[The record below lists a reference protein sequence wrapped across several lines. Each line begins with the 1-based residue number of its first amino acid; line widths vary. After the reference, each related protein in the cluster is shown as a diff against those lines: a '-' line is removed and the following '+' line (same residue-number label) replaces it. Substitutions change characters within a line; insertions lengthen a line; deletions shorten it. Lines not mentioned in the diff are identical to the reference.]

1 MYEKRLSWKWRKRDW
16 QMKRDFLE
24 SQAWLWRHKWDSE
37 RGVQLEGHK
46 HQRFPGT
53 DKSLD
58 ELRAARRLR
67 LCSLISN

>member
-1 MYEKRLSWKWRKRDW
+1 
-16 QMKRDFLE
+16 MKRDFLE
-24 SQAWLWRHKWDSE
+24 SQAWLWMHKWDSE